1 MKKQLARFKFW
12 IFTPSWIIWG
22 SMAVL
27 VPMLIFMTYQGVRIQ
42 HDLTTRFYVEKGEAL
57 IRSFEAGIR
66 TGSGLNWGDF
76 QIQKLLI
83 ETAQQPGI
91 DYLVVTD
98 AQGRIVADSDPSQ
111 VGLFYRAEIVHLPLE
126 KIRYRQVG
134 NTGGTDTFEV
144 YRYLSSTVLGEP
156 LAWVI
161 YVGLDMEPVV
171 KARQQNFTRLTV
183 TALILLLVAFAG
195 LVSISLAQGVRT
207 ARSSLARMRAF
218 SETLA
223 ENMPIGLIGISQDG
237 VISLFNRTAAELIR
251 WPAERALNKQAE
263 EVLSP
268 ILTSLQ
274 KDLHGAKSGSV
285 EVLQKEIEYPVGD
298 SSRKPL
304 DIIAAVLKDE
314 NKNPRGLI
322 ILLRDLTELKRLQK
336 EIERSQRLASVGSL
350 AAGVAHELRNPLSS
364 IKGFATYFRERYR
377 NYPDDVKNADI
388 MIQEVERLDRVIGQ
402 LLEFSRPLN
411 LKKTKGPLE
420 EIILHTLKLVEKQAK
435 DRGISIVTRIF
446 PSETAEITFDHD
458 KIKQVLLNLLLNAIE
473 AMKKGGMLSVEMKR
487 NHNHIEILV
496 TDTGIGM
503 PEDNLARIFDPYF
516 TTKPTGTGLGLA
528 IAHKIIEAHD
538 GLIRIESEPEKG
550 TTVVIALPF
559 NSPGEDR
566 MV

>member
-22 SMAVL
+22 AMAVL

-76 QIQKLLI
+76 QVQKLLI

-91 DYLVVTD
+91 DYLVITD

-111 VGLFYRAEIVHLPLE
+111 VGLFYRADIVHFPLE
-126 KIRYRQVG
+126 KIRYRQVK
-134 NTGGTDTFEV
+134 NVGGTDTFEI

-161 YVGLDMEPVV
+161 YVGLDMEPVI

-218 SETLA
+218 SDTLA

-251 WPAERALNKQAE
+251 WPAEMALNKQAE
-263 EVLSP
+263 EVLFP
-268 ILTSLQ
+268 ILTSLL
-274 KDLHGAKSGSV
+274 KDLQRAKSGSV

-298 SSRKPL
+298 SRKPL

-314 NKNPRGLI
+314 NKNPRGVI

-411 LKKTKGPLE
+411 LKKTKGPLG

-446 PSETAEITFDHD
+446 PSITAEITFDPD

-559 NSPGEDR
+559 NSSDEDR